1 MATTTFTWS
10 IDRISTFQEP
20 EPNYVSE
27 VTWSLIGNDTNYR
40 VEIGDRTVLKQV
52 ESTFIP
58 YNELTEATV
67 ISWLEDTLG
76 VEGVAA
82 AKAKVQG
89 YIDNIISPPAVVS
102 EDTPLPWVTQ

>member
-10 IDRISTFQEP
+10 IVRINTIQEP
-20 EPNYVSE
+20 QANYVTE
-27 VTWSLIGNDTNYR
+27 VAWSLVGNDTNYR

-89 YIDNIISPPAVVS
+89 YIDNIISPPTVVPK
-102 EDTPLPWVTQ
+102 DTPLPWVVQ